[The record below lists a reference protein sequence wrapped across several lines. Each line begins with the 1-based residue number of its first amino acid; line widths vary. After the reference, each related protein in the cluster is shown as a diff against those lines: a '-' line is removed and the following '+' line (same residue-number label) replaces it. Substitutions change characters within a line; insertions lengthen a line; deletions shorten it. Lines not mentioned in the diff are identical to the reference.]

1 MFLTKSVTAMRPPV
15 DALIPRHA
23 ERGFHAG
30 RAVRSPVPGDEYAQ
44 RPECAG
50 INDDT
55 VLTSTVRM
63 GSPACCR
70 TGSRPGN
77 VNTPC
82 RLDPTIR
89 SARIGKPFW
98 EPTALAPPFGNRL
111 ERATP

>member
-50 INDDT
+50 INDDP
-55 VLTSTVRM
+55 VVDKHCSH
-63 GSPACCR
+63 GIP
-70 TGSRPGN
+70 
-77 VNTPC
+77 
-82 RLDPTIR
+82 RLLQNR
-89 SARIGKPFW
+89 VKAGKRQHP
-98 EPTALAPPFGNRL
+98 LPP
-111 ERATP
+111 

>member
-1 MFLTKSVTAMRPPV
+1 MGIALGYGPGPSRIDKNHIGVGFWLMFLTKSVTAMRPPV

-55 VLTSTVRM
+55 VFDKHCSH
-63 GSPACCR
+63 GIP
-70 TGSRPGN
+70 
-77 VNTPC
+77 
-82 RLDPTIR
+82 RLLQNR
-89 SARIGKPFW
+89 FKAGKRQHPM
-98 EPTALAPPFGNRL
+98 PP
-111 ERATP
+111 

>member
-1 MFLTKSVTAMRPPV
+1 MILTKSVTAMRPPV

-55 VLTSTVRM
+55 VFDKHCSHGIPRLVAEPVQGRETSTPHAALIQQSEVR
-63 GSPACCR
+63 G
-70 TGSRPGN
+70 
-77 VNTPC
+77 
-82 RLDPTIR
+82 
-89 SARIGKPFW
+89 
-98 EPTALAPPFGNRL
+98 
-111 ERATP
+111 